1 MTIAMALGT
10 IAYGM
15 ISIVTGALGGEANG
29 EGRLLVG
36 ATILVLAH
44 HGHLLHGMKYIAKL
58 QIRMLPM
65 YLVGAL
71 DAQIQWRWTV
81 WGVGDADA
89 VIVAYF
95 GCLSIASI
103 GTMFPLAGEGNQV
116 IFERRLL
123 SKKGSS
129 YKSRKHSYW

>member
-1 MTIAMALGT
+1 MTITMTLGT

-44 HGHLLHGMKYIAKL
+44 HGNLLHGMKYIAKL

-65 YLVGAL
+65 YLIGAF
-71 DAQIQWRWTV
+71 DTQIQWRWAV
-81 WGVGDADA
+81 GGVGDADA
-89 VIVAYF
+89 VIVANF
-95 GCLSIASI
+95 GCLSISRV
-103 GTMFPLAGEGNQV
+103 GTMFPLAGEGN
-116 IFERRLL
+116 
-123 SKKGSS
+123 
-129 YKSRKHSYW
+129 